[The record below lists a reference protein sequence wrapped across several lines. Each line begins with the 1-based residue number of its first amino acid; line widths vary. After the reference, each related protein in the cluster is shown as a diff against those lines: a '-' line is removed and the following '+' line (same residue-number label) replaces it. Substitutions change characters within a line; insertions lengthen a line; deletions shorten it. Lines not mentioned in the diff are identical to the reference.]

1 MNPIASFAHFFKAGG
16 PYMYAILAVGV
27 VILAFVAERF
37 FVIGRT
43 AAFNAGKFTNDV
55 VSRLAKGDVNG
66 AAEMC
71 RRTKNPVAQVSY
83 AIISRADSDEERMQS
98 AADGA
103 AMVALPPLSRRLPY
117 LNMLANVSTLLGLL
131 GTIFGLITAFSAVDA
146 ADPSQRSAFLA
157 RGISEALNTTAFG
170 LIVAVPTL
178 LLHGFLVSKVE
189 AVVEAVDQA
198 SVRIIDALSR
208 RSARAA

>member
-1 MNPIASFAHFFKAGG
+1 
-16 PYMYAILAVGV
+16 
-27 VILAFVAERF
+27 
-37 FVIGRT
+37 
-43 AAFNAGKFTNDV
+43 
-55 VSRLAKGDVNG
+55 
-66 AAEMC
+66 
-71 RRTKNPVAQVSY
+71 
-83 AIISRADSDEERMQS
+83 
-98 AADGA
+98 
-103 AMVALPPLSRRLPY
+103 MVALPPLSRRLPY

-198 SVRIIDALSR
+198 TVRVIDALSR
-208 RSARAA
+208 RSQRAA

>member
-1 MNPIASFAHFFKAGG
+1 MNPIASFAHFFKSGG
-16 PYMYAILAVGV
+16 PYMYAILGVGV

-37 FVIGRT
+37 WVIGRT
-43 AAFNAGKFTNDV
+43 AAFNATKFTNDV
-55 VSRLAKGDVNG
+55 VSRVAKGDVNG

-71 RRTKNPVAQVSY
+71 RRIKNPVAAVAH
-83 AIISRADSDEERMQS
+83 AIIVRSDADEDKMQN

-103 AMVALPPLSRRLPY
+103 AMVALPSLSRRLPY

-146 ADPSQRSAFLA
+146 ADPAQRSAFLA
-157 RGISEALNTTAFG
+157 KGISEALNTTAFG

-178 LLHGFLVSKVE
+178 MLHGFLVSKVE
-189 AVVEAVDQA
+189 AVVEAVDHTT
-198 SVRIIDALSR
+198 VRLIDALSR